1 MLPRD
6 HQGDAE
12 AGPGQ
17 SKALACEGSLSRG
30 CGGVLVGRG
39 RPGLGVGRADLF
51 FPSLASMNA

>member
-30 CGGVLVGRG
+30 CGGGLVGRG

-51 FPSLASMNA
+51 FPSLPP